1 MICSKFQD
9 VSKKYRKLLIQ
20 MQILCVKLAIA
31 SGRGPEPGGSM
42 HQCGLRQSGLYVE
55 NDPRGG
61 N

>member
-1 MICSKFQD
+1 
-9 VSKKYRKLLIQ
+9 